1 MAQSFVRQGVNIIC
15 SNMTVSSPRKLGLHP
30 DKVFVKTAGIT
41 INTAVPAPLLN
52 ILDKKLDDCF
62 KCKMPQKV
70 WGGLAAF
77 FAGVA
82 IVAIVI
88 VVVVTAPVS
97 GPIVAAIAGV
107 ATVTSAIVVGS
118 AAAVG
123 GIASTI
129 YAVYKLSHECDKI
142 FDAQWV
148 DFHNTVIFEK
158 QHALLNHSYLM
169 CPVGGRLNI
178 IISDPLASQA
188 ARLLS
193 SANDKEVWLQWT
205 SKFITGVLAFG
216 FGNPIGVTIASGMEI
231 YSTLTDNGLSN
242 QRTNLMGEAGKAIQ
256 DHAVSTTAEAAV
268 KHSLIRNGGMMI
280 LNAAIYAE
288 GKGILTTAQANTVL
302 DWLVSNGKVFSWNDL
317 GAEFK
322 SGLTGAV
329 LSFAVDHVANMAEEY
344 YEGKSSGAS
353 DSLVIKDQDDENNIK
368 ITSTLKLG
376 GNNV

>member
-30 DKVFVKTAGIT
+30 DKVFFKTAGIT
-41 INTAVPAPLLN
+41 INTVIPAPLLN

-62 KCKMPQKV
+62 KCKMPKKV

-97 GPIVAAIAGV
+97 GPIVAAIAGI

-129 YAVYKLSHECDKI
+129 YSVYKLSHECDKI

-148 DFHNTVIFEK
+148 YFHNTVLFEK
-158 QHALLNHSYLM
+158 QNALLNHSYLM

-188 ARLLS
+188 ARLIS
-193 SANDKEVWLQWT
+193 SANNKEVWLQWT

-231 YSTLTDNGLSN
+231 YSTMTDQGLSN
-242 QRTNLMGEAGKAIQ
+242 QSANIFGEAGKAIQ

-280 LNAAIYAE
+280 LNVAIYAE
-288 GKGILTTAQANTVL
+288 GKGILTTAQANIML

-322 SGLTGAV
+322 KGIVGALCGFVVDQVSNGL
-329 LSFAVDHVANMAEEY
+329 EEY
-344 YEGKSSGAS
+344 YERKSGQYMRTFNS
-353 DSLVIKDQDDENNIK
+353 KDQDNENHIQIIATK
-368 ITSTLKLG
+368 K
-376 GNNV
+376 

>member
-30 DKVFVKTAGIT
+30 DKVLVKTAGIT
-41 INTAVPAPLLN
+41 INTVVPAPLLN

-62 KCKMPQKV
+62 KCKMPKKV

-118 AAAVG
+118 ASAVG
-123 GIASTI
+123 GIAATI
-129 YAVYKLSHECDKI
+129 YAVYKLSHECDKV

-148 DFHNTVIFEK
+148 DFHNTVLFEK
-158 QHALLNHSYLM
+158 QYALLNHSYLK
-169 CPVGGRLNI
+169 CPVGGKLNI

-188 ARLLS
+188 AKLIS
-193 SANDKEVWLQWT
+193 SANNKEVWLQWT

-216 FGNPIGVTIASGMEI
+216 FGNPNGVTIASGMEI
-231 YSTLTDNGLSN
+231 YSTMTDQGLSN
-242 QRTNLMGEAGKAIQ
+242 QSDNIFGEAGKAIQ

-280 LNAAIYAE
+280 LNVAIYAE

-317 GAEFK
+317 GSEFK

-329 LSFAVDHVANMAEEY
+329 LSFAVDQVSNKIEVGYEQKVEDDMALLYSEVQN
-344 YEGKSSGAS
+344 GMS
-353 DSLVIKDQDDENNIK
+353 NIN
-368 ITSTLKLG
+368 IVSTKKTRKK
-376 GNNV
+376 

>member
-30 DKVFVKTAGIT
+30 DKVLVKTAGIT
-41 INTAVPAPLLN
+41 INTVVPAPLLN

-62 KCKMPQKV
+62 KCKMPKKV

-77 FAGVA
+77 FAGIA
-82 IVAIVI
+82 IVAVVI

-107 ATVTSAIVVGS
+107 ATVTSAVVVGS

-129 YAVYKLSHECDKI
+129 YAVYKLSHECDKV

-148 DFHNTVIFEK
+148 DFHNTVLFEK
-158 QHALLNHSYLM
+158 QYALLNHSFLK

-188 ARLLS
+188 ARLIS
-193 SANDKEVWLQWT
+193 SANNKEVWLQWT

-216 FGNPIGVTIASGMEI
+216 FGKPIGVTIASGMEI
-231 YSTLTDNGLSN
+231 YSTMTDNGLSN
-242 QRTNLMGEAGKAIQ
+242 QSANIFGEAGKATQ
-256 DHAVSTTAEAAV
+256 DHAVSTAAEAAV

-280 LNAAIYAE
+280 LNVAIYAE
-288 GKGILTTAQANTVL
+288 GKGILTTAQANKML
-302 DWLVSNGKVFSWNDL
+302 DWLVSNGKVFSWNEL
-317 GAEFK
+317 RAEFK
-322 SGLTGAV
+322 KGMVGALCGFV
-329 LSFAVDHVANMAEEY
+329 VDQVSNSIEEY
-344 YEGKSSGAS
+344 YERKSGQYTRTFNA
-353 DSLVIKDQDDENNIK
+353 KDQDDENNIK
-368 ITSTLKLG
+368 IIAGKK
-376 GNNV
+376 

>member
-30 DKVFVKTAGIT
+30 DKVLVKTAGIT
-41 INTAVPAPLLN
+41 INTVVPAPLLN

-62 KCKMPQKV
+62 KCKMPKKV
-70 WGGLAAF
+70 WGGLASF

-129 YAVYKLSHECDKI
+129 YAVYKLSHECDRV

-148 DFHNTVIFEK
+148 DFHNTVLFEK
-158 QHALLNHSYLM
+158 QYALLNHSFLK
-169 CPVGGRLNI
+169 CPVGGKLNI

-193 SANDKEVWLQWT
+193 SANNKEVWLQWT

-231 YSTLTDNGLSN
+231 YSTMTDNGLSN
-242 QRTNLMGEAGKAIQ
+242 QRSNLLDEAEKATQ
-256 DHAVSTTAEAAV
+256 DHAVSTTAEEAI
-268 KHSLIRNGGMMI
+268 KHSLIRSGGMMI
-280 LNAAIYAE
+280 LNVAIYAE

-322 SGLTGAV
+322 KGIVGALCGFV
-329 LSFAVDHVANMAEEY
+329 VDQVSNGIEDY
-344 YEGKSSGAS
+344 YEQKSGQYMRTFNS
-353 DSLVIKDQDDENNIK
+353 KDQNDENNIK
-368 ITSTLKLG
+368 VIATKI
-376 GNNV
+376 

>member
-41 INTAVPAPLLN
+41 INTAAPAPLLN

-62 KCKMPQKV
+62 KCKMPKKV

-129 YAVYKLSHECDKI
+129 YAVYKLSHECDKV
-142 FDAQWV
+142 FDGQWL
-148 DFHNTVIFEK
+148 DFHNTVLFEK
-158 QHALLNHSYLM
+158 QYALLNHSYLM

-188 ARLLS
+188 ARLIS
-193 SANDKEVWLQWT
+193 SANNKEVWLQWT

-231 YSTLTDNGLSN
+231 YSTMTDQGLSN
-242 QRTNLMGEAGKAIQ
+242 QSANLLGEAGEATQ

-280 LNAAIYAE
+280 LNVAIYAE
-288 GKGILTTAQANTVL
+288 GKGILTAAQANNVL
-302 DWLVSNGKVFSWNDL
+302 DWLVSNGKVFSWREL

-322 SGLTGAV
+322 KGIVGALCGFLV
-329 LSFAVDHVANMAEEY
+329 GQVSNRVERYYGWRSDFTTSSFDT
-344 YEGKSSGAS
+344 
-353 DSLVIKDQDDENNIK
+353 KDQNDENNIK
-368 ITSTLKLG
+368 ITSTLK
-376 GNNV
+376 